1 MVEDSLPSTCTVRL
15 SAAGGSAMND
25 RSFIKE
31 LEVQGDDDLIVRST
45 INLGHAMNLKVV
57 AEGVELAS
65 SWDALGRLGCDLIQ
79 GYFVSKPLPI
89 REFTAWM
96 RARATSGG
104 TSSTA
109 DAASQSRSTAKRL
122 RSASEQ

>member
-1 MVEDSLPSTCTVRL
+1 
-15 SAAGGSAMND
+15 
-25 RSFIKE
+25 
-31 LEVQGDDDLIVRST
+31 
-45 INLGHAMNLKVV
+45 MNLKVV

-96 RARATSGG
+96 HVRGTSASALSLGEGDLKSGDDRVRAT
-104 TSSTA
+104 A
-109 DAASQSRSTAKRL
+109 R
-122 RSASEQ
+122 